1 MTSCPFC
8 ELRSS
13 RITATSEYAIAFRDE
28 FPLTEGHTLVVPR
41 QHVDSIYA
49 LPAEVH
55 VDLWALVMEVRRS
68 LAKELNVNAFNIG
81 VNDGIAAGQTIDHA
95 HIHVIPRRPGDVDD
109 PRGGIRHVIPGKA
122 SYWSAK

>member
-8 ELRSS
+8 ELESA
-13 RITATSEYAIAFRDE
+13 RITAASEYAIAFRDA

-55 VDLWALVMEVRRS
+55 VDLWALVMEVRR
-68 LAKELNVNAFNIG
+68 LIAEELNVNAFNIG

-109 PRGGIRHVIPGKA
+109 PRGGIRYVIPGKA
-122 SYWSAK
+122 RYWSAK